1 MINPAVDGDEP
12 DPNRRPTV
20 DHLATPNKFGEQSGG
35 TFTTGTYLTPKILAH
50 EMLHLAGLD
59 DRYADFYRV
68 NGKD

>member
-12 DPNRRPTV
+12 DPNCRPTV

-50 EMLHLAGLD
+50 EICTWRASTTAMPTSTA
-59 DRYADFYRV
+59 
-68 NGKD
+68 